1 MPLDNGTPCCG
12 RDRCIAHRLLY
23 LLALIK
29 AAWPRICTYSCT
41 LRPAQ
46 CDKTMVTHLQEQLFL
61 SLTSL
66 FNAHLLPRSLSTS
79 PETLLTVMALY
90 NFPFPA
96 PAVPKVNG
104 LQNVTNL
111 KPIKSSRGETGEGMK
126 ELMGV
131 EDSEKSF
138 YGVND
143 LDYVVIDRAPPF
155 VVNMP
160 L

>member
-1 MPLDNGTPCCG
+1 
-12 RDRCIAHRLLY
+12 
-23 LLALIK
+23 
-29 AAWPRICTYSCT
+29 
-41 LRPAQ
+41 
-46 CDKTMVTHLQEQLFL
+46 MVTHLQEQLFL

-90 NFPFPA
+90 YFPFPA
-96 PAVPKVNG
+96 PAVPKANG